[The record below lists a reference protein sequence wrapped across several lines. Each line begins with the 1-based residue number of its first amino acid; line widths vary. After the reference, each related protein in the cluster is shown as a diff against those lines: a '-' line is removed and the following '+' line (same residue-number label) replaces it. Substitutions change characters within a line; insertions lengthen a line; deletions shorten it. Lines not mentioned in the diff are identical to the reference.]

1 MKKENFVI
9 GLIGVAVVFFLL
21 GRFSISTTEKR
32 KKADSSD
39 EIAKAQ
45 TDAKENAGDG
55 AKKDEAEEATGAV
68 AGKGAVAAGANPA
81 ANLKAAALEKRPTP
95 TVAPSPPAA
104 ARKGAGG
111 SLNVV
116 VSPRK
121 GPETAKVTIIE
132 ISDFQ

>member
-45 TDAKENAGDG
+45 TDADDAAGDAGG
-55 AKKDEAEEATGAV
+55 AGSDTDFVDDEDVVATA
-68 AGKGAVAAGANPA
+68 AAAG
-81 ANLKAAALEKRPTP
+81 LE
-95 TVAPSPPAA
+95 
-104 ARKGAGG
+104 
-111 SLNVV
+111 
-116 VSPRK
+116 
-121 GPETAKVTIIE
+121 
-132 ISDFQ
+132 